1 MSGIVDSLKDD
12 EPLLDAILLHMGSM
26 YSTLEN
32 HEKSMLVYQRV
43 INVLESRYGKCDL
56 ETSMSLHSFK
66 FTLLELHKSF
76 NVSWVTDF

>member
-12 EPLLDAILLHMGSM
+12 EPLLDAILMHMGSM

-32 HEKSMLVYQRV
+32 YEKSMLVYQRV

-56 ETSMSLHSFK
+56 ETLMSLHS
-66 FTLLELHKSF
+66 LLNLLFWSCIKASML
-76 NVSWVTDF
+76 VG